1 MKVVLD
7 TNIFLSGLMLPE
19 SQPGKILSAWRSS
32 AFELVLSEAMLI
44 EITRVLAYPKIRK
57 RIHWS
62 DEAIDHFISLL
73 RFNAEIVNIDGVDA
87 VVPRDADD
95 APVLA
100 ALIAADAD
108 YLVSGDQDL
117 LCLKEQYSIETVA
130 DFVKRL

>member
-32 AFELVLSEAMLI
+32 AFELVLSEPMLI

-57 RIHWS
+57 RIEWS
-62 DEAIDHFISLL
+62 DEEIDHFISLL
-73 RFNAEIVNIDGVDA
+73 RFNAEIVNIEGIDA

-100 ALIAADAD
+100 ALIASQADC
-108 YLVSGDQDL
+108 LVSGDQDL

-130 DFVKRL
+130 EFVKRL

>member
-19 SQPGKILSAWRSS
+19 SQPWKILSAWRSS
-32 AFELVLSEAMLI
+32 SFELVLSEPMLI

-57 RIHWS
+57 RIGWS
-62 DEAIDHFISLL
+62 DEDIEHFISLL
-73 RFNAEIVNIDGVDA
+73 RFKAEIVNIDGVEA

-95 APVLA
+95 TAVLA
-100 ALIAADAD
+100 ALIASHAAC
-108 YLVSGDQDL
+108 LVSGDKDL

-130 DFVKRL
+130 EFVQRL

>member
-19 SQPGKILSAWRSS
+19 SQPGKILSAWRSA
-32 AFELVLSEAMLI
+32 AFELVLSEPMLA
-44 EITRVLAYPKIRK
+44 EIARVLAYPKIRK
-57 RIHWS
+57 RIDWS
-62 DEAIDHFISLL
+62 DEEIEHFISLL

-100 ALIAADAD
+100 ALIASHADC
-108 YLVSGDQDL
+108 LVSGDQDL
-117 LCLKEQYSIETVA
+117 LSLKEHYAIETVA
-130 DFVKRL
+130 EFVRRL

>member
-32 AFELVLSEAMLI
+32 AFELVLSEPMLI

-57 RIHWS
+57 RIGWS
-62 DEAIDHFISLL
+62 DEEIEQFVSLL

-95 APVLA
+95 TPVLA
-100 ALIAADAD
+100 ALIASHADC
-108 YLVSGDQDL
+108 LVSGDQDL
-117 LCLKEQYSIETVA
+117 LSLKEHYAIETVA
-130 DFVKRL
+130 EFVRRL

>member
-32 AFELVLSEAMLI
+32 AFELVLSEPMLL

-57 RIHWS
+57 RIGWS
-62 DEAIDHFISLL
+62 EEEIEHFVSLL

-95 APVLA
+95 TPVLA
-100 ALIAADAD
+100 ALIASHADW
-108 YLVSGDQDL
+108 LVSGDQDL
-117 LCLKEQYSIETVA
+117 LSLKERYAIETVA
-130 DFVKRL
+130 EFVRRL

>member
-32 AFELVLSEAMLI
+32 AFELVLSEPMLV

-57 RIHWS
+57 RIDWS
-62 DEAIDHFISLL
+62 DEDIEHFVSLL

-100 ALIAADAD
+100 ALIASHSDC
-108 YLVSGDQDL
+108 LVSGDQDL
-117 LCLKEQYSIETVA
+117 LCLKEHYPIETVA
-130 DFVKRL
+130 EFVKRL

>member
-32 AFELVLSEAMLI
+32 AFELVLSEPMFI

-57 RIHWS
+57 RIEWS
-62 DEAIDHFISLL
+62 DEEIDHFVSLL
-73 RFNAEIVNIDGVDA
+73 RFNAEIVNIEGIDA

-100 ALIAADAD
+100 ALIASQADC
-108 YLVSGDQDL
+108 LVSGDQDL

-130 DFVKRL
+130 EFVKRL

>member
-32 AFELVLSEAMLI
+32 AFELVLSEPMLT

-57 RIHWS
+57 RIGWS
-62 DEAIDHFISLL
+62 DEEIDHYILLL
-73 RFNAEIVNIDGVDA
+73 RFKAEIVNIDGVDA

-100 ALIAADAD
+100 ALIASHADC
-108 YLVSGDQDL
+108 LVSGDQDL
-117 LCLKEQYSIETVA
+117 LSLKEDYAIETVA
-130 DFVKRL
+130 EFVLRL